1 MNHRIPAGL
10 AVLLLACVIASCA
23 TLRTYRADLSDKPRG
38 VRIYPPKVYLLVD
51 TDKERSH
58 LIYLPD
64 FERAYDVLPVAV
76 LAEHQFAVEV
86 DGGLLRSLTSK
97 QDPTAFLTFV
107 KEAATVG
114 AGAAGVPVSKETFE
128 GTFGLASG
136 IYILT
141 DDGKFEPIQGPA
153 AP

>member
-1 MNHRIPAGL
+1 MNHRHRAAM
-10 AVLLLACVIASCA
+10 AVLLFCCVTASCA
-23 TLRTYRADLSDKPRG
+23 TLRTYRADLSAKPKG

-51 TDKERSH
+51 TEKERSH

-64 FERAYDVLPVAV
+64 FERAYDVAPVAV
-76 LAEHQFAVEV
+76 LAEHQFSVEV

-107 KEAATVG
+107 KEAGTVG
-114 AGAAGVPVSKETFE
+114 AGAASVPVSKETFE
-128 GTFGLASG
+128 GTFGLPAG
-136 IYILT
+136 IYILN
-141 DDGKFEPIQGPA
+141 DHGKFEPIQGPA